1 MLKIRLKRVG
11 RKHDPSYR
19 VVLID
24 SSKGPQSGKVNE
36 VLGFYDPRKDI
47 KELENDR
54 IKDLISK
61 GAQVSDTVH
70 NILVGEK
77 VIEGK
82 KINVLPQKSPVVKE
96 EKSEE
101 IKTEE
106 VPTEAPV
113 EEKKPEDT
121 PELAPKETKEEP
133 AT

>member
-82 KINVLPQKSPVVKE
+82 KINVLPQKSPVV
-96 EKSEE
+96 
-101 IKTEE
+101 
-106 VPTEAPV
+106 
-113 EEKKPEDT
+113 
-121 PELAPKETKEEP
+121 
-133 AT
+133 